1 MGLRICQ
8 AKPRLIRQALGWLI
22 LPSKSCHTLTA
33 HPGYVD
39 TRRTFTTSFS
49 NLQLT
54 TPTVKMATR
63 RSARLSALAAAQ
75 PDDAAALMPPPPAP
89 APKSRKRKVSAEN
102 EEPPSTTEPELPS
115 TPQKRK
121 VSKKAAPPP
130 ATPTPAAAALLSS
143 PAGGQKKPQPAAVS
157 RLADPT
163 KTNAPL
169 LSPQTSRV
177 VSSSPIRPGDIEDV
191 SPSKPKVQAPQDDT
205 TTENILTKACAHLIA
220 VDPRM
225 KPLIDK
231 HPCRIFSPEGLA
243 EQIDPFES
251 LVSSIISQQVSG
263 AAAKSIK
270 AKFVALFGPPS
281 SPQENG
287 EASEEGEKEGHPA
300 ESGPTKRRFP
310 TPTQVLEKDIPTLRT
325 AGLSQRKA
333 EYILGLA
340 TKFVSGELSASLL
353 TSAPYEELVTKL
365 VAVRGLGLWTVEMF
379 ACFALKRMDVFSLG
393 DLGVQR
399 GMAAFVGRD
408 VKKLKANGGKDKKWK
423 YMNEKEMKELSEKF
437 RPYRSLFMWY
447 MWRVEETDVSS
458 ME

>member
-1 MGLRICQ
+1 MKLRPCQ
-8 AKPRLIRQALGWLI
+8 VKSRLIRQALGRLRQPVEYCQI
-22 LPSKSCHTLTA
+22 LTT
-33 HPGYVD
+33 HPGRVD
-39 TRRTFTTSFS
+39 TRRTLTTSL
-49 NLQLT
+49 NCLQLT

-75 PDDAAALMPPPPAP
+75 PNGAAAPIVPPP
-89 APKSRKRKVSAEN
+89 APKSRKRKVSAED
-102 EEPPSTTEPELPS
+102 E
-115 TPQKRK
+115 
-121 VSKKAAPPP
+121 
-130 ATPTPAAAALLSS
+130 AAAALLSS
-143 PAGGQKKPQPAAVS
+143 PAAQKPKPAAVS

-177 VSSSPIRPGDIEDV
+177 VSS
-191 SPSKPKVQAPQDDT
+191 K
-205 TTENILTKACAHLIA
+205 NILEKACAHLIA
-220 VDPRM
+220 VDHRM
-225 KPLIDK
+225 KHLIDK

-270 AKFVALFGPPS
+270 AKFVALFDDPAFS
-281 SPQENG
+281 QEEAKEDDGQNG
-287 EASEEGEKEGHPA
+287 QDDAAHPAAEGEPTPT
-300 ESGPTKRRFP
+300 PTKRRFP
-310 TPTQVLEKDIPTLRT
+310 TPSQVLAKDLPTLRT

-333 EYILGLA
+333 EYMHGLA
-340 TKFVSGELSASLL
+340 AKFVSGELSASLL
-353 TSAPYEELVTKL
+353 ASAPYEELVAKL

-408 VKKLKANGGKDKKWK
+408 VKKLKNGKNG
-423 YMNEKEMKELSEKF
+423 EGTE
-437 RPYRSLFMWY
+437 RIRSG
-447 MWRVEETDVSS
+447 SI
-458 ME
+458 

>member
-1 MGLRICQ
+1 MTLRTQ
-8 AKPRLIRQALGWLI
+8 QVKPRLIRQALGRLR
-22 LPSKSCHTLTA
+22 LPSESCPTLT
-33 HPGYVD
+33 
-39 TRRTFTTSFS
+39 TLTT
-49 NLQLT
+49 LT

-75 PDDAAALMPPPPAP
+75 PNDTAAPILPPPAP
-89 APKSRKRKVSAEN
+89 APKSRKRKVSAEG
-102 EEPPSTTEPELPS
+102 EEPAPSSSTTTEPPLPS
-115 TPQKRK
+115 TPQKLK

-143 PAGGQKKPQPAAVS
+143 PAAAAQKKPKPAAVS
-157 RLADPT
+157 RLADPNR
-163 KTNAPL
+163 TNAPL

-177 VSSSPIRPGDIEDV
+177 VSSSPIKEEEGPL
-191 SPSKPKVQAPQDDT
+191 SPSKAKVPNTT
-205 TTENILTKACAHLIA
+205 TTENILEKACAHLIA

-263 AAAKSIK
+263 AAARSIK
-270 AKFVALFGPPS
+270 AKFVALFDDDDFPLADQDGEDT
-281 SPQENG
+281 PQ
-287 EASEEGEKEGHPA
+287 GHPA
-300 ESGPTKRRFP
+300 EGGTSTKRRFP
-310 TPTQVLEKDIPTLRT
+310 TPSLVLQKDLPTLRT

-333 EYILGLA
+333 EYIHGLA
-340 TKFVSGELSASLL
+340 QKFASGELSASLL
-353 TSAPYEELVTKL
+353 ASAPYDELVSKL

-408 VKKLKANGGKDKKWK
+408 VKRLKNGNGGGGQTKDKKWK
-423 YMNEKEMKELSEKF
+423 YMSEGEMKELSERF